1 MRKSE
6 RILGAYFVYTSVLAL
21 TLNLR
26 TEVRARS
33 LAVNAAIAVVYSV
46 LLAARRRSWID
57 VVRDYLPLPLMLVAF
72 KQMGWFA
79 PMRHEHRFENGWI
92 VWDRL
97 VLDDWGMRAAIE
109 SLGPALPVLLELSYL
124 LVYAL
129 PVASVVTVYALGRRE
144 RTDSLLAIYL
154 LGLFLSY
161 AQFPFWPSEPPR
173 LVFPTDNLPQVNTV
187 FRELNLWLLRGYSI
201 HTSVFPSAHVSG
213 AIAAALALRHV
224 APDQPSIWR
233 GYLAYA
239 LVVAVA
245 TVYGRYHYLVDALAG
260 LAVGAAAGW
269 IGSRILRV
277 SGGDRGAARPPAV
290 GTPGAS
296 I

>member
-1 MRKSE
+1 MRTSE
-6 RILGAYFVYTSVLAL
+6 RILGAYFAYTAVLAL
-21 TLNLR
+21 TLPLSP
-26 TEVRARS
+26 EVRGRA
-33 LAVNAAIAVVYSV
+33 LAVNAAIAAVYGA
-46 LLAARRRSWID
+46 LLARRRRLWNE

-79 PMRHEHRFENGWI
+79 PPRHEHRFENGWI

-97 VLDDWGMRAAIE
+97 VLGGWGLRAGIE
-109 SLGPALPVLLELSYL
+109 SLGPALPALLELSYL

-129 PVASVVTVYALGRRE
+129 PLASVLTVYGMGRRE

-173 LVFPTDNLPQVNTV
+173 LVFPSDNLPQVSTV
-187 FRELNLWLLRGYSI
+187 LRELNLWLLGGYSI

-213 AIAAALALRHV
+213 AVAAALALRHV
-224 APDQPSIWR
+224 APERPAVWR

-260 LAVGAAAGW
+260 VAVGVAAWW
-269 IGSRILRV
+269 IGSRMLRIP
-277 SGGDRGAARPPAV
+277 GGERGAARRAA
-290 GTPGAS
+290 GGPGVS